1 MKLAVLSTA
10 LFAALAPAA
19 FASTE
24 AGSGLTATQIYEIRS
39 LVPNADL
46 SNLTK
51 AQVLALADAL
61 HHGET
66 TDQVQRIRGILN

>member
-19 FASTE
+19 FAATE
-24 AGSGLTATQIYEIRS
+24 TGTGLTATQIFEIRS
-39 LVPNADL
+39 LVPTADL
-46 SNLTK
+46 SNLTD

-66 TDQVQRIRGILN
+66 QDQVQSIRGILN